1 MGTHGSAFARQVPYQ
16 FAGEGTKSLG
26 FEAMRGTLY
35 WSRSWSKE
43 TLSQGPLVQS
53 LCGRFLLP
61 ITLLDQISQERHH
74 GHRPLPA
81 KSTNC
86 SCSLMEQAIRPSR
99 ILIK

>member
-1 MGTHGSAFARQVPYQ
+1 MGTHGSAFAQQVPHQ
-16 FAGEGTKSLG
+16 FAGEGIKNLG

-53 LCGRFLLP
+53 PCGRFLLA
-61 ITLLDQISQERHH
+61 ITLLDHISQERHH
-74 GHRPLPA
+74 GHRRLPTE
-81 KSTNC
+81 STDC
-86 SCSLMEQAIRPSR
+86 SSSLMEQAIRPSR

>member
-1 MGTHGSAFARQVPYQ
+1 MGTHGSGFAQQVPYQ
-16 FAGEGTKSLG
+16 FAAEGIKSLG
-26 FEAMRGTLY
+26 FESMRGTLY

-61 ITLLDQISQERHH
+61 ITLLDHISRERHH

-81 KSTNC
+81 ESTYC
-86 SCSLMEQAIRPSR
+86 SSSLMEQAILPSR